1 MDILETIAVVAAV
14 FGAGLG
20 AYALVRPEFGSN
32 LTRLK
37 ADPARPGGYAEFRAT
52 LGGMMLLLHL
62 AYIGAAVTGFGA
74 IGAAAVLSAGWG
86 GAALGRIVS
95 LLLDGDKGV
104 RVQHSYVSVA
114 IEVTVAAIF
123 AAPVAAFATAGLP
136 TP

>member
-1 MDILETIAVVAAV
+1 MGILDIIAVIAAG

-52 LGGMMLLLHL
+52 LGGMMLFLHL
-62 AYIGAAVTGFGA
+62 AYIGAAFTGFGA

-104 RVQHSYVSVA
+104 RVQHTYVSVA

-123 AAPVAAFATAGLP
+123 AAPAVAFASAGLP